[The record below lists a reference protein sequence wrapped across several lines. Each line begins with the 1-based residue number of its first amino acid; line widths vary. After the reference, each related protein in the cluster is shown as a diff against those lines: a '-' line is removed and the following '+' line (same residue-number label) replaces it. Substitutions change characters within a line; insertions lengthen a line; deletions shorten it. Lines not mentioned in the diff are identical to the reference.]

1 MGLVLRRNVGQSVT
15 IYSTVDKSLGVVTIT
30 TRGHGVMEIDAPKNL
45 AVMRSELLDE
55 PIVSERSE
63 LGGKGPEQASSVKQ
77 ALEFVCRAISEAE
90 TIREVDRHGSRAEA
104 IASKAHEMHSRCLE
118 ALGGESQPVTKKL
131 GEILHERPHLKVTG
145 IRRLD
150 ADCEQIYATAM
161 LGRLHLEMT
170 WHDNWHAWSCRPATG
185 IYQQIIIFMP
195 RSSDD

>member
-55 PIVSERSE
+55 PIVSE
-63 LGGKGPEQASSVKQ
+63 
-77 ALEFVCRAISEAE
+77 
-90 TIREVDRHGSRAEA
+90 
-104 IASKAHEMHSRCLE
+104 
-118 ALGGESQPVTKKL
+118 PVTKKL

-161 LGRLHLEMT
+161 IGRLHLEMT

-185 IYQQIIIFMP
+185 IYQQIIIFIP